1 MSFFP
6 LDQAVNDAARKG
18 SNKQTHFDT
27 RNSPSARCDM
37 LCDMLGVTMDTV
49 IDNGKFLHFV
59 SSG

>member
-27 RNSPSARCDM
+27 RNSPGAR
-37 LCDMLGVTMDTV
+37 CDMLGVTMDTG